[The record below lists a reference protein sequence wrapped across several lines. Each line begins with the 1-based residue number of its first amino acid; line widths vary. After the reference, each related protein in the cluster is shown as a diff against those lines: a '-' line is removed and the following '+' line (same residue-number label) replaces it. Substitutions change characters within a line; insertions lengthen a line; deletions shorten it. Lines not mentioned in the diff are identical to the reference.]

1 MAFSAIMRKY
11 VLFVLLLTGTGAQAQ
26 KGLTGL
32 WTGTLSNDSTTIRR
46 DQSFEIALTQYKE
59 KVYGYTRSSFIVND
73 TLYYIVKRVKGKVE
87 GNTAEVTDDDVIT
100 HNFRGK
106 VDKGVKV
113 TFTFHMNAVDS
124 SWQLDG
130 NWKTKKT
137 KNYYSLTG
145 KADLKEEKNLDNSK
159 IFPHLEELK
168 LDRDLP
174 FYAAA
179 KAPVKSETDR
189 PKSEPTSKPVA
200 ATKPKPEKIKP
211 AKEEAKEELAK
222 NKKKEKA
229 PEPSSTV
236 ASASKE
242 NPDTVV
248 ARNKPAVT
256 QAEIVAAPVMAKTTI
271 ERISERVNLPPQLVE
286 FKSDSL
292 SMALYD
298 NGEVDGDTVS
308 VLLNGVVIIEKLGLK
323 TTAVKKTIQVPAGQE
338 EMTMVLFAENLGKY
352 PPNTGLLVVRDG
364 DDVYQVRFSADLKQN
379 ATIVFRRKK

>member
-11 VLFVLLLTGTGAQAQ
+11 VLFVLLMAATGAQAQ
-26 KGLTGL
+26 KALTGL
-32 WTGTLSNDSTTIRR
+32 WTGTLSNDSSTIRR

-59 KVYGYTRSSFIVND
+59 KIYGYTRSSFIVND
-73 TLYYIVKRVKGKVE
+73 TLYYIVKRVKGKVD

-113 TFTFHMNAVDS
+113 TFTFHLNAVDS

-130 NWKTKKT
+130 EWKTKKT

-168 LDRDLP
+168 LDQDLP
-174 FYAAA
+174 FYAEAR
-179 KAPVKSETDR
+179 APARSVPER
-189 PKSEPTSKPVA
+189 PKSTKTANKPEA
-200 ATKPKPEKIKP
+200 PAQPKPEKIKP

-229 PEPSSTV
+229 SEPSSNTKAAEARETV
-236 ASASKE
+236 A
-242 NPDTVV
+242 VQ
-248 ARNKPAVT
+248 NKPAVT
-256 QAEIVAAPVMAKTTI
+256 REEVVSAPVPPKTTV
-271 ERISERVNLPPQLVE
+271 ERIQERVNLAPQLLT

-292 SMALYD
+292 TLALYD

-323 TTAVKKTIQVPAGQE
+323 TTAVKKTIQVPAGQD

-364 DDVYQVRFSADLKQN
+364 EDVYQVRFSADLKQN
-379 ATIVFRRKK
+379 ATIIFRRKK

>member
-1 MAFSAIMRKY
+1 MEFSANMRKY
-11 VLFVLLLTGTGAQAQ
+11 VLFVFLLAATGAQAQ
-26 KGLTGL
+26 KALTGL

-73 TLYYIVKRVKGKVE
+73 TLYYIVKRVKGKVD

-113 TFTFHMNAVDS
+113 TFTFHMNSVDS

-130 NWKTKKT
+130 EWKTKKT

-168 LDRDLP
+168 LDQDLP
-174 FYAAA
+174 FYAEA
-179 KAPVKSETDR
+179 KAPAKSANDP
-189 PKSEPTSKPVA
+189 PKSEPVTSKPVA
-200 ATKPKPEKIKP
+200 AAKPKAEKIKP
-211 AKEEAKEELAK
+211 AKDEAKEELAK
-222 NKKKEKA
+222 NKKKEKTA
-229 PEPSSTV
+229 ESSSNATT
-236 ASASKE
+236 AE
-242 NPDTVV
+242 TRETGT
-248 ARNKPAVT
+248 ARNEPPVTKPAT
-256 QAEIVAAPVMAKTTI
+256 AATPVPAKTTA
-271 ERISERVNLPPQLVE
+271 ERIQERINLTPQLVN

-292 SMALYD
+292 TLALYD

-323 TTAVKKTIQVPAGQE
+323 TTAVKKTIQVPVDQD

-364 DDVYQVRFSADLKQN
+364 EDVYQVRFSADLTQN
-379 ATIVFRRKK
+379 ATIIFRRKK